1 MDVANFLA
9 VFFFL
14 SFSFAFFGQA
24 ALCYLVVLLPQRHGG
39 FEHMLVLLVVTREW
53 LLDFRAFLQVLHVF
67 FFLVAALCDLV
78 VLPPQCHAGVEH
90 MLELLVMA
98 RK

>member
-1 MDVANFLA
+1 MSPTSLLS
-9 VFFFL
+9 FFL

-24 ALCYLVVLLPQRHGG
+24 ALCYLVVLLPQRHAG
-39 FEHMLVLLVVTREW
+39 FEHMLVVLDVSREW
-53 LLDFRAFLQVLHVF
+53 LLDSRVF
-67 FFLVAALCDLV
+67 VAGVASLFFAALCDLV